1 MHLPR
6 KLSGWTAEPGRHR
19 WPVPNPLVDPLTVV
33 EPQLSD
39 TSRDDLRRLRVLIPT
54 NRDVYRLLSY
64 GMVIDFE
71 DGVAELTDAD
81 LVPVPLPSR
90 RARLAAARAGKWLTR
105 VDAPRRAYD
114 VCLFVAMEPQWVPSL
129 LQVRDLRR
137 IARKVVVYVIDSWL
151 AHLPSLRRNQRVWA
165 EVDHL
170 FISFDHA
177 LEAYRD
183 ALPCQVDHL
192 PQGISDR
199 WFSPHRT
206 SRPLDVVSIGRR
218 LSSVHKQLVRLARDE
233 DLFYFYQTAHAP
245 LAINLLENQQL
256 LGRLL
261 QSSKV
266 HMNWAMES
274 THPERAEDGGPIV
287 ARFFE
292 SAACAGVVVGSKP
305 RNAAFDRLFPYEGF
319 VREIPATAPD
329 ATHEILSAALADTSG
344 RSERLSLAHDTLSRH
359 TWKARWRRMAEMSN
373 L

>member
-1 MHLPR
+1 M
-6 KLSGWTAEPGRHR
+6 TD
-19 WPVPNPLVDPLTVV
+19 VDPRR
-33 EPQLSD
+33 SD
-39 TSRDDLRRLRVLIPT
+39 TSGNDLRRLRVLIPT
-54 NRDVYRLLSY
+54 NRDIYGLLSY

-90 RARLAAARAGKWLTR
+90 RARLTAARQGRWLSPT
-105 VDAPRRAYD
+105 DAPRQNYD
-114 VCLFVAMEPQWVPSL
+114 VCLFVAMDPQWVPSL

-151 AHLPSLRRNQRVWA
+151 AYLPSLRRNQRAWT

-170 FISFDHA
+170 FISFEHA
-177 LEAYRD
+177 LEAYGD
-183 ALPCQVDHL
+183 ALPCQVHHL

-206 SRPLDVVSIGRR
+206 SRPLDVLSIGRR
-218 LSSVHKQLVRLARDE
+218 LPSVHEHLVRLARDE
-233 DLFYFYQTAHAP
+233 DLFYFYQTARAP
-245 LAINLLENQQL
+245 MAIDLLENQQL

-266 HMNWAMES
+266 HVNWAMES
-274 THPERAEDGGPIV
+274 THPERAEHGGPIM

-305 RNAAFDRLFPYEGF
+305 LNPAFDHLFPYDGF
-319 VREIPATAPD
+319 VREIPVAAPEATGEVVA
-329 ATHEILSAALADTSG
+329 AALADTAG
-344 RSERLSLAHDTLSRH
+344 RSERLSLAHDTLARH
-359 TWKARWRRMAEMSN
+359 TWKARWRRMAEISN